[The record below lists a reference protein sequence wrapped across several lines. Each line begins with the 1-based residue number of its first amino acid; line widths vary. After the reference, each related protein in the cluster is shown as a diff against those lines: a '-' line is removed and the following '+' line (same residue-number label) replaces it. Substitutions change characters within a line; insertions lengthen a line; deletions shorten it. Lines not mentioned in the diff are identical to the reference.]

1 VKVAMSNVD
10 ITQLEDNQFRVSGE
24 LTRNSITNERLLNT
38 KSQSTHKTWYF
49 DLSGVSRVDTAGLA
63 WLIHS
68 FAELKQQGIRLE
80 LQNIPEQLQ
89 NLMQLGQVTTLF
101 E

>member
-1 VKVAMSNVD
+1 MTKLAISQVD
-10 ITQLEDNQFRVSGE
+10 EQHFRVSGE
-24 LTRNSITNERLLNT
+24 LTRNSIGNEQLLNDKLLT
-38 KSQSTHKTWYF
+38 KHKTTYF
-49 DLSGVSRVDTAGLA
+49 DLSEVSRVDTAGLA

-68 FAELKQQGIRLE
+68 FAEFKQQGICLE
-80 LQNIPEQLQ
+80 LQNPPEQLQ

>member
-1 VKVAMSNVD
+1 MSKLAISQVD
-10 ITQLEDNQFRVSGE
+10 EQHLRVTGE
-24 LTRNSITNERLLNT
+24 LTHNSIGNERLLNT
-38 KSQSTHKTWYF
+38 KRQTKHKTLYF
-49 DLSGVSRVDTAGLA
+49 DLTEVTRVDTAGLA

-68 FAELKQQGIRLE
+68 FTEFKQQGIRLE
-80 LQNIPEQLQ
+80 LQNPPEQLQ

>member
-1 VKVAMSNVD
+1 M
-10 ITQLEDNQFRVSGE
+10 
-24 LTRNSITNERLLNT
+24 
-38 KSQSTHKTWYF
+38 
-49 DLSGVSRVDTAGLA
+49 RVDTAGLA

-68 FAELKQQGIRLE
+68 FAEFKQQGTRLE
-80 LQNIPEQLQ
+80 LQNPPEQLQ

>member
-1 VKVAMSNVD
+1 MSKVTV
-10 ITQLEDNQFRVSGE
+10 TQIDEQHYRVSGE
-24 LTRNSITNERLLNT
+24 LTRNSISAERLLN
-38 KSQSTHKTWYF
+38 KNSQTSHKNWYF
-49 DLSGVSRVDTAGLA
+49 DLSEVSRVDTAGLA

-68 FAELKQQGIRLE
+68 FAELKQQGIHLE

-89 NLMQLGQVTTLF
+89 KLMQLGQVTNLF

>member
-1 VKVAMSNVD
+1 MSKLAISHID
-10 ITQLEDNQFRVSGE
+10 EQHFRASGE
-24 LTRNSITNERLLNT
+24 LSRNSIGDEQLLNKQIQT
-38 KSQSTHKTWYF
+38 KHKTIYF
-49 DLSGVSRVDTAGLA
+49 DLSEVSRVDTAGLA

-68 FAELKQQGIRLE
+68 FAELKQQGVRLE
-80 LQNIPEQLQ
+80 LQNPPEQLQ

>member
-1 VKVAMSNVD
+1 MSKVE
-10 ITQLEDNQFRVSGE
+10 ITQLEENQFRVSGE
-24 LTRNSITNERLLNT
+24 LTRNSIGRERLLNA
-38 KSQSTHKTWYF
+38 KPDSSHKTWYF
-49 DLSGVSRVDTAGLA
+49 DLSDVSRVDTAGLA

-80 LQNIPEQLQ
+80 LQNTPEQLQ
-89 NLMQLGQVTTLF
+89 KLMQLGQVTNLF

>member
-1 VKVAMSNVD
+1 MTKLVMKQVD
-10 ITQLEDNQFRVSGE
+10 EQHFRVSGE
-24 LTRNSITNERLLNT
+24 LTRNSIGSERLLNNT
-38 KSQSTHKTWYF
+38 LLIKHKIIYF
-49 DLSGVSRVDTAGLA
+49 DLCDISRVDTAGLA

-68 FAELKQQGIRLE
+68 FAELKQQGTRLE
-80 LQNIPEQLQ
+80 LQNPPEQLQ

>member
-1 VKVAMSNVD
+1 MTKLAISQVD
-10 ITQLEDNQFRVSGE
+10 EQHYRVSGE
-24 LTRNSITNERLLNT
+24 LTRSSIGNEQLLNV
-38 KSQSTHKTWYF
+38 QSLSKHKTIYF
-49 DLSGVSRVDTAGLA
+49 DLCEVMRVDTAGLA

-68 FAELKQQGIRLE
+68 FAEFKQQGTRLE
-80 LQNIPEQLQ
+80 LQNPPEQLQ

>member
-1 VKVAMSNVD
+1 MTKLAISQIDDQQVRA
-10 ITQLEDNQFRVSGE
+10 SGE
-24 LTRNSITNERLLNT
+24 LSRNSIGDEQLLNKQLQT
-38 KSQSTHKTWYF
+38 KHKTIYF

-80 LQNIPEQLQ
+80 LQNPPEQLQ

>member
-1 VKVAMSNVD
+1 MSKVE

-24 LTRNSITNERLLNT
+24 LTRNSIGRERLLNA
-38 KSQSTHKTWYF
+38 KPDSSHKTWYF
-49 DLSGVSRVDTAGLA
+49 DLSGLSRVDTAGLA

-68 FAELKQQGIRLE
+68 LGLLQRQGKRLE
-80 LQNIPEQLQ
+80 LKNIPEQLKK
-89 NLMQLGQVTTLF
+89 LMELGQVSNLF

>member
-1 VKVAMSNVD
+1 MSKLAISQVD
-10 ITQLEDNQFRVSGE
+10 EQHFRASGE
-24 LTRNSITNERLLNT
+24 LSRNSIGDEQLLNKQIQT
-38 KSQSTHKTWYF
+38 KHKTIYF
-49 DLSGVSRVDTAGLA
+49 DLSEVSRVDTAGLA

-68 FAELKQQGIRLE
+68 FAELKQQGVRLE
-80 LQNIPEQLQ
+80 LQNPPEQLQ

>member
-1 VKVAMSNVD
+1 MTKLAISQID
-10 ITQLEDNQFRVSGE
+10 DQQFRASGE
-24 LTRNSITNERLLNT
+24 LSRNSIGDEQLLNKQLQT
-38 KSQSTHKTWYF
+38 KHKTIYF

-68 FAELKQQGIRLE
+68 LDLLKLQGTSLK

-89 NLMQLGQVTTLF
+89 NLMALGQVSNLF

>member
-1 VKVAMSNVD
+1 MSKVTVTKLSDA
-10 ITQLEDNQFRVSGE
+10 QFRVSGE
-24 LTRNSITNERLLNT
+24 LTRNSISAEPLVN
-38 KSQSTHKTWYF
+38 KHSQSNHKTWYF
-49 DLSGVSRVDTAGLA
+49 DLSDVSRVDTAGLA

-89 NLMQLGQVTTLF
+89 KLMQLGQVTNLF

>member
-1 VKVAMSNVD
+1 MSKVTV
-10 ITQLEDNQFRVSGE
+10 TQIDEQHYRVNGE
-24 LTRNSITNERLLNT
+24 LTRNSISAERLLN
-38 KSQSTHKTWYF
+38 KNSQTSHKNWYF
-49 DLSGVSRVDTAGLA
+49 DLSEVSRVDTAGLA

-68 FAELKQQGIRLE
+68 FAELKQQGIHLE

-89 NLMQLGQVTTLF
+89 KLMQLGQVTNLF

>member
-1 VKVAMSNVD
+1 MSKVTV
-10 ITQLEDNQFRVSGE
+10 TQIDEQHYRVSGE
-24 LTRNSITNERLLNT
+24 LTRNSISAERLLNKNPQT
-38 KSQSTHKTWYF
+38 SHKNWYF
-49 DLSGVSRVDTAGLA
+49 DLSEVSRVDTAGLA

-68 FAELKQQGIRLE
+68 FAELKQQGVHLE

-89 NLMQLGQVTTLF
+89 KLMQLGQVTNLF

>member
-1 VKVAMSNVD
+1 MSNLTVNNSSD
-10 ITQLEDNQFRVSGE
+10 GQFKISGE
-24 LTRNSITNERLLNT
+24 LTRHSIATERLIN
-38 KSQSTHKTWYF
+38 KQPQSGHKTWYF
-49 DLSGVSRVDTAGLA
+49 DLSEVTRVDTAGLA

-68 FAELKQQGIRLE
+68 FAELKQQGIHLE

-89 NLMQLGQVTTLF
+89 KLMQLGQVTNLF

>member
-1 VKVAMSNVD
+1 MSKVSV
-10 ITQLEDNQFRVSGE
+10 TQIDEQQFRVSGE
-24 LTRNSITNERLLNT
+24 LTRNSIAAERLIN
-38 KSQSTHKTWYF
+38 KNSQTNHKTWYF
-49 DLSGVSRVDTAGLA
+49 DLSDVSRVDTAGLA

-80 LQNIPEQLQ
+80 LQNIPDQLQ
-89 NLMQLGQVTTLF
+89 KLMQLGQVTTLF

>member
-1 VKVAMSNVD
+1 MTKLAV
-10 ITQLEDNQFRVSGE
+10 TQLGEQQFKVSGE
-24 LTRNSITNERLLNT
+24 LTRNSIGDDQFLNKQALNE
-38 KSQSTHKTWYF
+38 HKTCYF
-49 DLSGVSRVDTAGLA
+49 DLCELTRVDTAGLA

-68 FAELKQQGIRLE
+68 FAQFKQQGIHLE

-89 NLMQLGQVTTLF
+89 NLMQLGHVTTLF

>member
-1 VKVAMSNVD
+1 
-10 ITQLEDNQFRVSGE
+10 
-24 LTRNSITNERLLNT
+24 
-38 KSQSTHKTWYF
+38 
-49 DLSGVSRVDTAGLA
+49 SRGLGDVYKRQGLA

-68 FAELKQQGIRLE
+68 FAELKQQGIHLE

-89 NLMQLGQVTTLF
+89 KLMQLGQVTNLF

>member
-1 VKVAMSNVD
+1 MSNLTVTNASD
-10 ITQLEDNQFRVSGE
+10 GQFKISGE
-24 LTRNSITNERLLNT
+24 LTRHSIVTERLIN
-38 KSQSTHKTWYF
+38 KHSQSSHKTWYF
-49 DLSGVSRVDTAGLA
+49 DLSEVSRVDTAGLA